1 MRTKDD
7 TDDIIIKLLESFLE
21 NYEREE
27 NILRNGSG
35 YIFDCVDLALVQFH
49 SIQLKRGSSYIPS
62 PKWVEKKKATIHKTQ
77 KTTIVLYIK

>member
-7 TDDIIIKLLESFLE
+7 TDDIITKLLESFLE

-35 YIFDCVDLALVQFH
+35 YVFDCVDLALVQFH
-49 SIQLKRGSSYIPS
+49 SK
-62 PKWVEKKKATIHKTQ
+62 
-77 KTTIVLYIK
+77 

>member
-7 TDDIIIKLLESFLE
+7 TDDIITKLLESFLE

-35 YIFDCVDLALVQFH
+35 YVFDCVHLTLVQFH
-49 SIQLKRGSSYIPS
+49 SIQLKRDSSCIPS
-62 PKWVEKKKATIHKTQ
+62 PK
-77 KTTIVLYIK
+77 